1 MDRILKLLPIVI
13 ILSALTSCG
22 IFFTPMDD
30 RWNPADPK
38 NELLTFNPSLDGY
51 IEGGATW
58 NDSSDLYVYPGSK
71 ITLIRFDTADF
82 PRVVAASYLQLSATS
97 ELSPG
102 PVLEIFRITNDWDP
116 SRILYYDVTPGD
128 FYDDSVVAAFPI
140 TGYVSDI
147 EIPLGEVFRGNR
159 DDLANGIVIF
169 SSQNVTFHSSET
181 GLSGTSPFLL
191 VEPE

>member
-13 ILSALTSCG
+13 ILSALASCG

-51 IEGGATW
+51 VEGGATW
-58 NDSSDLYVYPGSK
+58 NDSGDLYVYPGSK

-82 PRVVAASYLQLSATS
+82 PRVVAASYLQLSATL

-102 PVLEIFRITNDWDP
+102 PVLEIYRITNDWDP

-128 FYDDSVVAAFPI
+128 FYDDSVVAAFPV
-140 TGYVSDI
+140 TGYVSEI

-181 GLSGTSPFLL
+181 GLSGTSPVLL